1 MPRFKAV
8 GGYILAAL
16 AVPLVLAVFMGQNY
30 WMKEVVAITGVKVSP
45 WLTGGDVI
53 RTIDHG
59 EYQTAIHEQVF
70 QGLLGEKKEGLV
82 QIDWNSA
89 QNLPDSI
96 YEDVDYDADGENDFH
111 IALDTKSNQA
121 YVLPLQTGVIG
132 LEKSY
137 VLKDGQAVRVSVK
150 NPRR

>member
-1 MPRFKAV
+1 MSRFKTV

-16 AVPLVLAVFMGQNY
+16 AVPLVLAVFIGQNY
-30 WMKEVVAITGVKVSP
+30 WMKELVAITGVKVSP
-45 WLTGGDVI
+45 WETGGDVI
-53 RTIDHG
+53 NTIDHG

-82 QIDWNSA
+82 QVDWQPA
-89 QNLPDSI
+89 ENLPDHI
-96 YEDVDYDADGENDFH
+96 DEYIDYDADGKNDFY
-111 IALDTKSNQA
+111 IELDTKSNQA

-132 LEKSY
+132 LGKNY
-137 VLKDGQAVRVSVK
+137 VLKDGQAVRVRIK